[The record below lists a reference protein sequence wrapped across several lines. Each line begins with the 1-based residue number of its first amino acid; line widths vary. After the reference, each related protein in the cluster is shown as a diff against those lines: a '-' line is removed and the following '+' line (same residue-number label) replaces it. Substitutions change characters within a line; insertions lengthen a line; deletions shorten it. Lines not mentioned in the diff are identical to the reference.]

1 MGRSIACYRHGCDHH
16 GTPWKYEL
24 PALHQL
30 GKVNTRLVKN
40 EIIGNSSRCQEYF
53 QVFMPI
59 RSCRFAGR

>member
-40 EIIGNSSRCQEYF
+40 EIIGNRGREVVGVRSIFRFLCQ
-53 QVFMPI
+53 
-59 RSCRFAGR
+59 